1 MINII
6 YRIELYHGIAFSLP
20 IILHQT
26 QHPTMSVILILLLAS
41 ISVAALFLGA
51 FLWSVKT
58 GQYIDQ
64 ISPPLRILLETPIS
78 PEPTIQQEPLDSN
91 NTLHHTQPTTKT
103 TN

>member
-1 MINII
+1 
-6 YRIELYHGIAFSLP
+6 
-20 IILHQT
+20 
-26 QHPTMSVILILLLAS
+26 MSVILILLLAS

-58 GQYIDQ
+58 GQYNDE

-78 PEPTIQQEPLDSN
+78 SEPSVQQGTANGNNSN
-91 NTLHHTQPTTKT
+91 QHTQPTTKT